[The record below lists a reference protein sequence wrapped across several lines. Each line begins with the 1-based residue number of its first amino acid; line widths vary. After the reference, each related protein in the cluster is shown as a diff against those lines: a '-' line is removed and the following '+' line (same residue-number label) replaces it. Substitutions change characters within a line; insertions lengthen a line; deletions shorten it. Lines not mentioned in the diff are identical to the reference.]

1 MTKKDSSSND
11 KKTGKRCTPKDLRVK
26 GTFAEKGIEK
36 APPRPITKSEQHAN
50 NFSMVDE
57 AKVIGSL
64 LKWKN
69 LYISELEEMNRNK
82 VGRPYEYSDSLI
94 TAILSMMAFL
104 NISFRAVSGLVSPLL
119 EVIGLN
125 APSPS
130 RLLERMNGLME
141 GKILPID
148 ESIRKIYGEH
158 VLALCV
164 SNNVVDR
171 IRRGGMDASGLS
183 MSSVNTWRIKKW
195 GTGPKDRGWLK
206 IHVLCDID
214 SGEILAY
221 AITDDSVGDGPMM
234 KMLVNAAIKRGHRV
248 DVIYADNGYCSNEN
262 WTFVHGLGK
271 RFITSFKCNTKARSN
286 GCLARGRAARL
297 WCNLQYDEW
306 VKATGYGMRW
316 KVECVFS
323 DLKRIFP
330 ENVTATSDAG
340 ILRQVISRVEIFN
353 QYKAIRAN
361 KVGTTGN
368 GIKISC

>member
-1 MTKKDSSSND
+1 M
-11 KKTGKRCTPKDLRVK
+11 
-26 GTFAEKGIEK
+26 
-36 APPRPITKSEQHAN
+36 
-50 NFSMVDE
+50 
-57 AKVIGSL
+57 
-64 LKWKN
+64 
-69 LYISELEEMNRNK
+69 
-82 VGRPYEYSDSLI
+82 
-94 TAILSMMAFL
+94 
-104 NISFRAVSGLVSPLL
+104 
-119 EVIGLN
+119 
-125 APSPS
+125 
-130 RLLERMNGLME
+130 
-141 GKILPID
+141 
-148 ESIRKIYGEH
+148 
-158 VLALCV
+158 
-164 SNNVVDR
+164 
-171 IRRGGMDASGLS
+171 
-183 MSSVNTWRIKKW
+183 
-195 GTGPKDRGWLK
+195 K

-234 KMLVNAAIKRGHRV
+234 KMLVNAAIKKGHRF